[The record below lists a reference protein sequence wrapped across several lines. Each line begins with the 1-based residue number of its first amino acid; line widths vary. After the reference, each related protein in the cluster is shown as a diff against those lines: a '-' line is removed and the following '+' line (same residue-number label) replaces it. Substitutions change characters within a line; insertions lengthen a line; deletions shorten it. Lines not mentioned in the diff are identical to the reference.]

1 MSPKQDDDRRV
12 QEGSHKPRRRDRP
25 ARSRRLHERGET
37 PEGPEPTV
45 ISGHGVPE
53 GGSNQNPISPLRDG
67 GIRWVFYLWKSEVPE
82 PELARIAWSARA
94 GFLRAAV
101 TFGFPDWDSAEYR
114 STTTVHLW
122 DLGNAYTRGFRPP
135 DGDWSLMMLH
145 IFTHEPLHH
154 AIGLCLA
161 EMLERGDQEWVIAR
175 LGDARWW

>member
-1 MSPKQDDDRRV
+1 MSSKQNGDRRV
-12 QEGSHKPRRRDRP
+12 KGGSRKPRRKDPPAASRRVRDPEETPPDLDRP
-25 ARSRRLHERGET
+25 VIDGRIAEGE
-37 PEGPEPTV
+37 
-45 ISGHGVPE
+45 S
-53 GGSNQNPISPLRDG
+53 SNRNPISPLRDG

-101 TFGFPDWDSAEYR
+101 TFGFPDWDSEEYR

-135 DGDWSLMMLH
+135 DGDWGRMMIH

>member
-1 MSPKQDDDRRV
+1 MSPKQNNDRRV
-12 QEGSHKPRRRDRP
+12 KGGPRKLRRREQP
-25 ARSRRLHERGET
+25 ATSRRLRDGGEK
-37 PEGPEPTV
+37 PGGLGRSV
-45 ISGHGVPE
+45 ISGRNGE
-53 GGSNQNPISPLRDG
+53 GGRSSHDSISPLRDG
-67 GIRWVFYLWKSEVPE
+67 GISWVFYLWKSEVPE

-114 STTTVHLW
+114 STTMVHLW
-122 DLGNAYTRGFRPP
+122 DLGNASARGFRPP
-135 DGDWSLMMLH
+135 DGDWSRMMLH

>member
-1 MSPKQDDDRRV
+1 MSSKQNGHRRAK
-12 QEGSHKPRRRDRP
+12 GGTRKSRRNDQP
-25 ARSRRLHERGET
+25 ATSRRLREREAMAQGLGRRVSAERVV
-37 PEGPEPTV
+37 EGDSPTK
-45 ISGHGVPE
+45 
-53 GGSNQNPISPLRDG
+53 NPFSPLRDG
-67 GIRWVFYLWKSEVPE
+67 GIRWVFYLWKSDVPE

-101 TFGFPDWDSAEYR
+101 TFGFPDWGSAVYR

-122 DLGNAYTRGFRPP
+122 DLGDAWARGFRPP
-135 DGDWSLMMLH
+135 DGDWGRMMLH

-161 EMLERGDQEWVIAR
+161 EMLASGDQEWVIAR

>member
-1 MSPKQDDDRRV
+1 MSSKHTDRRRAKG
-12 QEGSHKPRRRDRP
+12 GSRKSRRKEEPAKSRRFRDRKSIP
-25 ARSRRLHERGET
+25 PGTERRAASHRI
-37 PEGPEPTV
+37 V
-45 ISGHGVPE
+45 
-53 GGSNQNPISPLRDG
+53 GGDGSDANPISQLRDG
-67 GIRWVFYLWKSEVPE
+67 GIRWLFYLWRSDVPE

-101 TFGFPDWDSAEYR
+101 TFGFPDWDSSTYR

-122 DLGNAYTRGFRPP
+122 DLGDAYTRGFRPP
-135 DGDWSLMMLH
+135 DGDWGRMMVH

-161 EMLERGDQEWVIAR
+161 EMLEYGDQEWVIAR